1 MIKNIISPANPIIKH
16 VVTLHIA
23 KHRTELQEFIA
34 EGFRTIST
42 IIKAGHQPITLFTT
56 EELLYDAQQLT
67 DDKHIITV
75 STEIMDKISTA
86 QSPSGLL
93 ATFKIPQQPSFDTL
107 GSGVVLAQ
115 VTDPGNMGT
124 LIRTAAA
131 MNQKTVVCVE
141 TVDPW
146 NPKVIQATA
155 GAIANVSI
163 FRLNWQE
170 LILNKNDIPLYAL
183 MPSEGKDP
191 NRVNL
196 QEALIVVGSESHGI
210 PQEWVEQCDEKI
222 TIPMPGNFESLNAAV
237 AGSIVLY
244 LAAQQNSF

>member
-1 MIKNIISPANPIIKH
+1 MIKQIISPANPIIKH
-16 VVTLHIA
+16 VVTLHNA
-23 KHRTELQEFIA
+23 KHRAALQEFIA

-42 IIKAGHQPITLFTT
+42 IIKAGHQPITLFTVD
-56 EELLYDAQQLT
+56 EFLYDAQQLT
-67 DDKHIITV
+67 DDKKIITV
-75 STEIMDKISTA
+75 SPEIMDKISTA

-93 ATFKIPQQPSFDTL
+93 ATFKIPAQASFDTL
-107 GSGVVLAQ
+107 SYGLVLAQ

-131 MNQKTVVCVE
+131 MNQKTVICVE

-170 LILNKNDIPLYAL
+170 LMLNKKNIPLLAL
-183 MPSEGKDP
+183 VPSEGKSPEDI
-191 NRVNL
+191 NL
-196 QEALIVVGSESHGI
+196 QNSLIVVGSESHGI
-210 PQEWVEQCDEKI
+210 PQEWIEQCDKKI
-222 TIPMPGNFESLNAAV
+222 TLPMPGDFESLNAAV
-237 AGSIVLY
+237 AGSIALY
-244 LAAQQNSF
+244 LAAIK